1 MVGTNFPEVQEYL
14 LRPGYIYVPAKPTL
28 ISAVLGSCVA
38 VSLWDRQLAY
48 GGMNH
53 FLYPSIEDPREA
65 TARYGN
71 VATKT
76 LIRLFLDGGSCLE
89 NLEAQIL
96 GGASPEAK
104 GEAALEIG
112 QQNILVARQI
122 IQKQG
127 IPIVSQDVGGTKG
140 RKLIYNSQANEMIVI
155 RVDRLRR
162 NDWYPYEGER

>member
-1 MVGTNFPEVQEYL
+1 VGANLPEVQEYL

-53 FLYPSIEDPREA
+53 FLYPSIDDPREA

-71 VATKT
+71 VATRT
-76 LIRLFLDGGSCLE
+76 LIRLFLDAGSRLE

-96 GGASPEAK
+96 GGASPEAN
-104 GEAALEIG
+104 GDAALEVG
-112 QQNILVARQI
+112 KQNIRVARQI